1 MEQILNVLFS
11 FKKILV
17 SVCNTISGKLHRRGK
32 AIFYSGS
39 EKRRDTRY
47 TIKAP
52 ASLTLETS
60 PSVACVLFLHDI
72 SSGGALV
79 SSTISIPQKEKVTLR
94 TKLPFQQKWF
104 GRDAVEFIF
113 RGEVIRKEETGEIA
127 IQFDDD
133 YRISTALPG

>member
-1 MEQILNVLFS
+1 M
-11 FKKILV
+11 
-17 SVCNTISGKLHRRGK
+17 T
-32 AIFYSGS
+32 YSGR
-39 EKRRDTRY
+39 ENRCDARY
-47 TIKAP
+47 TIKTP

-60 PSVACVLFLHDI
+60 PTVACMIFVHDI

-79 SSTISIPQKEKVTLR
+79 SSTISIPQNEKVTLR

-113 RGEVIRKEETGEIA
+113 RGEVIRITKTGKFA

-133 YRISTALPG
+133 YRISTSIPD

>member
-1 MEQILNVLFS
+1 M
-11 FKKILV
+11 
-17 SVCNTISGKLHRRGK
+17 
-32 AIFYSGS
+32 IFLGR
-39 EKRRDTRY
+39 EKRRDARY
-47 TIKAP
+47 TIKTP

-60 PSVACVLFLHDI
+60 PTVACMIFVHDI

-79 SSTISIPQKEKVTLR
+79 SSTISIPQNEKVTLR

-113 RGEVIRKEETGEIA
+113 HGEVIRITKTGKFA

-133 YRISTALPG
+133 YRISTSIPD